1 MRVRSL
7 LLTLVLS
14 LLVGKSLGASFT
26 LDGITYVANADTAI
40 IKGYDAIPENGELTL
55 ASTVSYGG
63 KDYRVTTVQN
73 SAFLSCTELKKL
85 VVPST
90 IKYIREGAFE
100 NCVNMTQLVL
110 SEGEERLDAVG
121 DAFKNCGIE
130 EATIGRNLMKGI
142 FCNSESLVT
151 VKLAKNVTTIPSY
164 AFYGCKKLSAINLEN
179 VKRIG
184 ESAFLGC
191 AMLKEVNIEK
201 VVEIDREAF
210 YGVGVEII
218 ELPETLEDLN
228 FLSFAYC
235 ESLKHVTIKS
245 KLYEI
250 PQSCFTGCS
259 NLASV
264 DFPLSLRKICYEAFK
279 ECNSLSQ
286 VSWGNVETIQSHAF
300 ENTGFKDLTM
310 PVSLKKID
318 FDAFKGC
325 LNLKKVDLTA
335 TSILTLNGFYRCE
348 SLKQVLLPQK
358 LQEIENGCFSGCSE
372 LEEIEFPTTL
382 NKISRMSFS
391 NMTKLK
397 EIDFSKTMVHVIPD
411 YCFYGCQSLAKVILN
426 VATDSIENGAFN
438 GCSALSE
445 LLNCSNIKIVYADAF
460 KDTKLFDGAT
470 DKGPVM
476 VGSAMYKYNG
486 TIEDKEYTVPSGVT
500 CLCDGV
506 FANFNFQ
513 AIKLNDGLL
522 YIGDRA
528 FDNCTNLVSLSIPGS
543 VNYVGGSANCKS
555 LTAFTV
561 QTGGGQ
567 LSLGEFSG
575 SPIKK
580 LTLKRNLTSSC
591 NWMPKLES
599 LIIGKE
605 VKTLWGNSFESSE
618 NLVNLELLDSD
629 KKLSLGTLP
638 INHVQSLY
646 LGRNICDLKSSKK
659 GELFSSFKELSLLTI
674 GEAVDSICDYF
685 AYNNTKLET
694 LNIDGNVTYVG
705 KSAFAGA
712 VNLRTLKLSSN
723 VKKVDVSAFGRL
735 ENIKSVTL
743 NDGLEN
749 IEANSFAFTNKNTL
763 PYIYIPKTVKTM
775 GASAFVGIK
784 CKKIIFPEGLEV
796 IGHNAFSNV
805 QTDSIV
811 LPSTIKD
818 LHESFT
824 FSGIKY
830 VDASRIKCNLN
841 SSFYENRYLEKIILP
856 VEGLNSLTENEFWY
870 CESLENIDLPKT
882 LKTIDH
888 DAFSATKIEE
898 LHIPSSVTSVGLD
911 IFRQVYDVKKEKNP
925 IVFLDGGEKNEPVLL
940 KRSFEYYSSA
950 TNSLRKLDVNRDFA
964 YDFTY
969 EDSFYELKLYV
980 DSLILRDIRE
990 FEIKANKN
998 NSIIPSTAICLSHYL
1013 TSCDR
1018 WKPTS
1023 GKVLVL
1029 PGSQLPKDET
1039 TEMYTVNKLAYEQP
1053 ADDDVLFDGVNNMPF
1068 EIKPVFYKDN
1078 QEVTLKEVGDYDL
1091 SMKISGTSFD
1101 GIYPTGLKVS
1111 VSTASG
1117 IGNITVDEPKSNCP
1131 IYNLIGQRVDGSY
1144 KGIVIQKGKKRIA
1157 K

>member
-40 IKGYDAIPENGELTL
+40 IKGYDAIPENGELAL

-110 SEGEERLDAVG
+110 SEGEERLDAAG

-130 EATIGRNLMKGI
+130 EVTIGRNLKEGI

-164 AFYGCKKLSAINLEN
+164 AFSGCKKLSAINLEN

-184 ESAFLGC
+184 ESAFGGC

-250 PQSCFTGCS
+250 PQSCFIGCS
-259 NLASV
+259 NLESV
-264 DFPLSLRKICYEAFK
+264 DLPLSLRKICYDAFK

-300 ENTGFKDLTM
+300 ENAGFVDLTM

-335 TSILTLNGFYRCE
+335 SSILTLNGFYRCE

-358 LQEIENGCFSGCSE
+358 LQEIENGCFKDCSE

-391 NMTKLK
+391 DMTKLK

-411 YCFYGCQSLAKVILN
+411 YCFYGCQSLVKVILN
-426 VATDSIENGAFN
+426 EATDSIENGAFN

-476 VGSAMYKYNG
+476 VGSAMYRYNG

-561 QTGGGQ
+561 QTGDGQ

-674 GEAVDSICDYF
+674 GEMVDSICDYF

-694 LNIDGNVTYVG
+694 LNIDGKITYVG

-723 VKKVDVSAFGRL
+723 VKKVDVSAFWGL
-735 ENIKSVTL
+735 ENLESVTL

-749 IEANSFAFTNKNTL
+749 IEASSFAFNNKNTL

-775 GASAFVGIK
+775 GASAFLGIK
-784 CKKIIFPEGLEV
+784 CKKVVFPEGLEV

-811 LPSTIKD
+811 LPSTIKY
-818 LHESFT
+818 LHESFS

-841 SSFYENRYLEKIILP
+841 SSFYENRYLKKIILP

-870 CESLENIDLPKT
+870 CTSLENIDLPKT

-898 LHIPSSVTSVGLD
+898 LHMPSSVTSVGFD

-950 TNSLRKLDVNRDFA
+950 TNSLRKLDVNRDFT
-964 YDFTY
+964 YDFTDDY
-969 EDSFYELKLYV
+969 SVNEQKLYV

-990 FEIKANKN
+990 FKIKGNKN
-998 NSIIPSTAICLSHYL
+998 NSIIPSTTICLSHDL
-1013 TSCDR
+1013 TSCDC
-1018 WKPTS
+1018 WKPAS
-1023 GKVLVL
+1023 GKVFVL

-1053 ADDDVLFDGVNNMPF
+1053 SDGDVLFDGVNNMPF
-1068 EIKPVFYKDN
+1068 EITPVFYQDN

-1117 IGNITVDEPKSNCP
+1117 IGNITVDEHKSNCP
-1131 IYNLIGQRVDGSY
+1131 IYNLNGQRVDESY
-1144 KGIVIQKGKKRIA
+1144 KGIIIQKGKKRIA

>member
-110 SEGEERLDAVG
+110 SEGEERLDAAG
-121 DAFKNCGIE
+121 DAFKNCVIE

-142 FCNSESLVT
+142 FRNSESLVS

-250 PQSCFTGCS
+250 PQSCFIGCS
-259 NLASV
+259 NLESV
-264 DFPLSLRKICYEAFK
+264 DFPLSLRKICHEAFK
-279 ECNSLSQ
+279 ECNSLRQ
-286 VSWGNVETIQSHAF
+286 VSWGNVETIQSDAF
-300 ENTGFKDLTM
+300 ENAGFKDLTM

-318 FDAFKGC
+318 LDAFKGC

-335 TSILTLNGFYRCE
+335 TSILTLDGFYRCK

-358 LQEIENGCFSGCSE
+358 LQEIENGCFSHCSE

-391 NMTKLK
+391 DMTKLK
-397 EIDFSKTMVHVIPD
+397 QIDFSKTMVHVIPD
-411 YCFYGCQSLAKVILN
+411 YSFYGCQSLAKVILN

-486 TIEDKEYTVPSGVT
+486 TIEDKEYIVPSGVT

-543 VNYVGGSANCKS
+543 VNYVGGSANCQN
-555 LTAFTV
+555 LTLLRISDSNAA
-561 QTGGGQ
+561 
-567 LSLGEFSG
+567 LSLGNFTG
-575 SPIKK
+575 
-580 LTLKRNLTSSC
+580 
-591 NWMPKLES
+591 
-599 LIIGKE
+599 
-605 VKTLWGNSFESSE
+605 
-618 NLVNLELLDSD
+618 
-629 KKLSLGTLP
+629 
-638 INHVQSLY
+638 
-646 LGRNICDLKSSKK
+646 
-659 GELFSSFKELSLLTI
+659 
-674 GEAVDSICDYF
+674 
-685 AYNNTKLET
+685 
-694 LNIDGNVTYVG
+694 
-705 KSAFAGA
+705 
-712 VNLRTLKLSSN
+712 SN
-723 VKKVDVSAFGRL
+723 VKKIYLGRSIPSVDWVPNLESLTIGQNVMTISSSFSSSDKLVSLELEDSPDTLDLGNLHLNKVSTLYYGRP
-735 ENIKSVTL
+735 IKVCEFINHKCNNFLSIEDVTIGKYITEIP
-743 NDGLEN
+743 NG
-749 IEANSFAFTNKNTL
+749 FADNGKLTEL
-763 PYIYIPKTVKTM
+763 VIPSNVK
-775 GASAFVGIK
+775 S
-784 CKKIIFPEGLEV
+784 
-796 IGHNAFSNV
+796 IGRNAFSGMQKLKRIILNEGLMKIGDAAFYGCTSIDTLV
-805 QTDSIV
+805 IPSTVKEIAIGAFHNIKCNKLILNEGVGLLNTDAFYGLQTDSLV
-811 LPSTIKD
+811 LPSTVK
-818 LHESFT
+818 LAYECFAESRL
-824 FSGIKY
+824 KY
-830 VDASRIKCNLN
+830 VDASKCKSNFVRSFHDCKNLETLILPNDGMTELVEYEFSGCKKLKHIVLPNSLEKIGHSVFAATNIDKVNIPESVKTISDSMYDSMGGKKIDFKPSLYIEGNLMTDPIKLANTFNVDLAVLDVKR
-841 SSFYENRYLEKIILP
+841 SLFYSFYETAGGTFE
-856 VEGLNSLTENEFWY
+856 EN
-870 CESLENIDLPKT
+870 LDLQ
-882 LKTIDH
+882 H
-888 DAFSATKIEE
+888 GVAM
-898 LHIPSSVTSVGLD
+898 
-911 IFRQVYDVKKEKNP
+911 
-925 IVFLDGGEKNEPVLL
+925 
-940 KRSFEYYSSA
+940 
-950 TNSLRKLDVNRDFA
+950 
-964 YDFTY
+964 
-969 EDSFYELKLYV
+969 
-980 DSLILRDIRE
+980 DSLIIRDIKD
-990 FEIKANKN
+990 F
-998 NSIIPSTAICLSHYL
+998 SIMTKVQSHFAPSTAICLSHYL

-1053 ADDDVLFDGVNNMPF
+1053 SDGDVLFDGVNDMPF
-1068 EIKPVFYKDN
+1068 EITPVFYQNN

-1101 GIYPTGLKVS
+1101 GIYPTGLKVT

-1131 IYNLIGQRVDGSY
+1131 IYNLNGQRVDGSY

>member
-63 KDYRVTTVQN
+63 KDYRVTMVQN

-130 EATIGRNLMKGI
+130 EVSIGRNLKEGI

-164 AFYGCKKLSAINLEN
+164 AFSGCKKLSAINLEN
-179 VKRIG
+179 VKRI
-184 ESAFLGC
+184 ETCAFSNC
-191 AMLKEVNIEK
+191 TMLKVIDIANIER
-201 VVEIDREAF
+201 IGQFAF
-210 YGVGVEII
+210 NGIGVEKI
-218 ELPETLEDLN
+218 ELPETLVDLQIH
-228 FLSFAYC
+228 SFDSC
-235 ESLKHVTIKS
+235 KSLEQVSIKS
-245 KLYEI
+245 KISEI
-250 PQSCFTGCS
+250 PSGSFYECS
-259 NLASV
+259 SLKSV
-264 DFPLSLRKICYEAFK
+264 DFPLSVRKICHNAFRS
-279 ECNSLSQ
+279 CGSLIH
-286 VSWGNVETIQSHAF
+286 VSWGNVEMIEYNAF
-300 ENTGFKDLTM
+300 EDAGLEELTL
-310 PVSLKKID
+310 PVSLQEIKY
-318 FDAFKGC
+318 DAFKGC
-325 LNLKKVDLTA
+325 LNLKKVDLTK
-335 TSILTLNGFYRCE
+335 TNILVLDGFYKCK
-348 SLKQVLLPQK
+348 SLEQVLLPQK
-358 LQEIENGCFSGCSE
+358 LQRIINWCFKDCSALEKIELPSTVDQISYSSFSG
-372 LEEIEFPTTL
+372 
-382 NKISRMSFS
+382 MS
-391 NMTKLK
+391 KLK
-397 EIDFSKTMVHVIPD
+397 EIDFSKTKVHVIPD
-411 YCFYGCQSLAKVILN
+411 YCFSNCMSLRKVIFN
-426 VATDSIENGAFN
+426 VATDSIGKGAFE

-476 VGSAMYKYNG
+476 VGSAMYRYNG

-561 QTGGGQ
+561 QTGDGQ

-659 GELFSSFKELSLLTI
+659 GELFSS
-674 GEAVDSICDYF
+674 
-685 AYNNTKLET
+685 
-694 LNIDGNVTYVG
+694 
-705 KSAFAGA
+705 
-712 VNLRTLKLSSN
+712 
-723 VKKVDVSAFGRL
+723 
-735 ENIKSVTL
+735 
-743 NDGLEN
+743 
-749 IEANSFAFTNKNTL
+749 
-763 PYIYIPKTVKTM
+763 
-775 GASAFVGIK
+775 
-784 CKKIIFPEGLEV
+784 
-796 IGHNAFSNV
+796 
-805 QTDSIV
+805 
-811 LPSTIKD
+811 
-818 LHESFT
+818 
-824 FSGIKY
+824 
-830 VDASRIKCNLN
+830 
-841 SSFYENRYLEKIILP
+841 
-856 VEGLNSLTENEFWY
+856 
-870 CESLENIDLPKT
+870 
-882 LKTIDH
+882 
-888 DAFSATKIEE
+888 
-898 LHIPSSVTSVGLD
+898 
-911 IFRQVYDVKKEKNP
+911 
-925 IVFLDGGEKNEPVLL
+925 
-940 KRSFEYYSSA
+940 
-950 TNSLRKLDVNRDFA
+950 
-964 YDFTY
+964 
-969 EDSFYELKLYV
+969 
-980 DSLILRDIRE
+980 
-990 FEIKANKN
+990 
-998 NSIIPSTAICLSHYL
+998 
-1013 TSCDR
+1013 
-1018 WKPTS
+1018 
-1023 GKVLVL
+1023 
-1029 PGSQLPKDET
+1029 
-1039 TEMYTVNKLAYEQP
+1039 
-1053 ADDDVLFDGVNNMPF
+1053 
-1068 EIKPVFYKDN
+1068 
-1078 QEVTLKEVGDYDL
+1078 
-1091 SMKISGTSFD
+1091 
-1101 GIYPTGLKVS
+1101 
-1111 VSTASG
+1111 
-1117 IGNITVDEPKSNCP
+1117 
-1131 IYNLIGQRVDGSY
+1131 
-1144 KGIVIQKGKKRIA
+1144 
-1157 K
+1157 